1 MNKLVYSLL
10 ASLLVL
16 TACFEDE
23 GNYDYREMNP
33 PRWLVDNTQPSRY
46 YAYQGYDVTLDGKGL
61 FTWDTDS
68 LTRAENVTYEW
79 ILNGK
84 PVAEGLQVTMST

>member
-23 GNYDYREMNP
+23 GNYFQVEIVESNEDFPHYTLCIWQDEQLLVEYSLYTGEDYE
-33 PRWLVDNTQPSRY
+33 
-46 YAYQGYDVTLDGKGL
+46 
-61 FTWDTDS
+61 
-68 LTRAENVTYEW
+68 
-79 ILNGK
+79 
-84 PVAEGLQVTMST
+84 